1 MLPAF
6 FRAAAV
12 VVGFVQKNKPYG
24 FICGVPQVRGM
35 GTVGK
40 AAQAGLH
47 NRALV
52 VLVVWV
58 RSHSQVE
65 KQTVCKVCTFTP
77 LRGVLC
83 LGKGPPPRCI
93 PARGFAP
100 LRVAHSPQD
109 ISNRVTRGDQE

>member
-1 MLPAF
+1 
-6 FRAAAV
+6 
-12 VVGFVQKNKPYG
+12 
-24 FICGVPQVRGM
+24 M

-52 VLVVWV
+52 VLVGWV

-77 LRGVLC
+77 QARFRAL
-83 LGKGPPPRCI
+83 
-93 PARGFAP
+93 ARGRRPVDPCEGLCPSASLPAGIHPRIFE
-100 LRVAHSPQD
+100 
-109 ISNRVTRGDQE
+109 TG

>member
-1 MLPAF
+1 
-6 FRAAAV
+6 
-12 VVGFVQKNKPYG
+12 
-24 FICGVPQVRGM
+24 M
-35 GTVGK
+35 GTGGK

-65 KQTVCKVCTFTP
+65 KQTVCKVCTSTRCAVF
-77 LRGVLC
+77 RA
-83 LGKGPPPRCI
+83 LGKELPPRCI
-93 PARGFAP
+93 PARGFVP

-109 ISNRVTRGDQE
+109 ISNRVTRGIRNDGAGWNC

>member
-1 MLPAF
+1 
-6 FRAAAV
+6 
-12 VVGFVQKNKPYG
+12 
-24 FICGVPQVRGM
+24 M
-35 GTVGK
+35 GTGGK

-65 KQTVCKVCTFTP
+65 KQTVCKVCTSWT
-77 LRGVLC
+77 LRAHNAP

-100 LRVAHSPQD
+100 LRYAHSPQD
-109 ISNRVTRGDQE
+109 ISDRVMGGIRDDGAGWNC

>member
-1 MLPAF
+1 
-6 FRAAAV
+6 
-12 VVGFVQKNKPYG
+12 
-24 FICGVPQVRGM
+24 M

-52 VLVVWV
+52 VLVEWV

-83 LGKGPPPRCI
+83 LGKGPLPRCI

-100 LRVAHSPQD
+100 LPAYRLAFTPGYLTQG
-109 ISNRVTRGDQE
+109 NGGCGWRGLNEIAMGWGRYRLGSR